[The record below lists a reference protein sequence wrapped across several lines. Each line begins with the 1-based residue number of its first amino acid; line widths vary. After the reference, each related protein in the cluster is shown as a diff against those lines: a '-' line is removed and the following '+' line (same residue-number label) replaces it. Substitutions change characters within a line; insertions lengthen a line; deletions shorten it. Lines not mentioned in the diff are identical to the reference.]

1 MAVAF
6 IQEWRNADPGTD
18 NYDAIASKLDAQSN
32 PPEGLIAHTA
42 GRDANGVFRIFD
54 IWDTRDHA
62 ERFQQER
69 IMPIVNE
76 LMQQRDNV
84 TPPDV
89 QETYDLHDLI
99 RG

>member
-1 MAVAF
+1 M
-6 IQEWRNADPGTD
+6 
-18 NYDAIASKLDAQSN
+18 
-32 PPEGLIAHTA
+32 IAHTA

-54 IWDTRDHA
+54 IWETRDHA
-62 ERFQQER
+62 ERFQHER

-89 QETYDLHDLI
+89 QETYELHDLF

>member
-6 IQEWRNADPGTD
+6 IQEWRDASPGTE
-18 NYDAIASKLDAQSN
+18 NYDAIAAKIGGQGN

-42 GRDANGVFRIFD
+42 GRDASGVWRIFD
-54 IWDTRDHA
+54 VWETREHA
-62 ERFQQER
+62 ERFYEQR
-69 IMPIVNE
+69 VMPIVSE
-76 LMQQRDNV
+76 LMQQREDM

-89 QETYDLHDLI
+89 QDMYELHDVV